1 MSEDH
6 HTGKSQLTPLQRFLS
21 SRLVTGVGMFIS
33 KYLPPP
39 IGYAVGDLIA
49 GLINWLK
56 PDVYWIV
63 YANLCQVL
71 GPEVDDKTLHRLVRQ
86 VFHNNARNDYG
97 LWHLVGRG
105 PETIRAAVHITPD
118 ARARLEQ
125 ALQRGKGVIIV
136 GTHTGNFNLGILAL
150 AAHGLEIQVLGLAAP
165 PAGGFDLMDRMRA
178 RAGVRLTSISVPALR
193 EAIKRLRAG
202 GVVLTGVDRPVDD
215 AEQSV
220 EPPSLA
226 GRSRRGVEFFGRLA
240 QKHDMYIVAP
250 VFERLGHVI
259 YNTAA
264 LVGPDGRF
272 VGKYR
277 KVCLPRTEYLA
288 GITPGGEYPVFQ
300 TRFGKLG
307 MMICYDVSFPEVARG
322 LANNGADADRP
333 AGG

>member
-39 IGYAVGDLIA
+39 IGYAVGDLTA

-105 PETIRAAVHITPD
+105 PETIRAAVHIPPD
-118 ARARLEQ
+118 ARARLDQ

-202 GVVLTGVDRPVDD
+202 GVVLTGVDRPVDH
-215 AEQSV
+215 AEQSI

-240 QKHDMYIVAP
+240 P
-250 VFERLGHVI
+250 LPTGHVRL
-259 YNTAA
+259 A
-264 LVGPDGRF
+264 LKTDATIVVASPCRDPQMGNVVRLSPPLEMVRTGDRDEDLRVNLRRVTGWLEEFIRARPEQWAMF
-272 VGKYR
+272 V
-277 KVCLPRTEYLA
+277 
-288 GITPGGEYPVFQ
+288 PVW
-300 TRFGKLG
+300 
-307 MMICYDVSFPEVARG
+307 PER
-322 LANNGADADRP
+322 RS
-333 AGG
+333 